1 MDVRT
6 TPETLPDTV
15 NDIPV
20 RKASTTARTRDT
32 LQVFRGVERGFCR
45 TDGPR
50 SLLSLSKTSLSVFPA
65 AATAAAGDFKS
76 VELSG
81 VRRIRAGARGEGRL
95 HRAELRHSVS
105 D

>member
-20 RKASTTARTRDT
+20 QKASTTARATPCKFSEESSA
-32 LQVFRGVERGFCR
+32 VFVGR
-45 TDGPR
+45 TDLDLCFLFPKLHLVSSPR
-50 SLLSLSKTSLSVFPA
+50 RRRR
-65 AATAAAGDFKS
+65 TAAAGDFKS

-81 VRRIRAGARGEGRL
+81 VRRIRAAKVDFI
-95 HRAELRHSVS
+95 AQN
-105 D
+105 

>member
-15 NDIPV
+15 NDIHV
-20 RKASTTARTRDT
+20 QKASMTARTRDT

-65 AATAAAGDFKS
+65 AAAATAAAGDFKS

-81 VRRIRAGARGEGRL
+81 VRRIRAGARG
-95 HRAELRHSVS
+95 RAAKV
-105 D
+105 DFIAQN